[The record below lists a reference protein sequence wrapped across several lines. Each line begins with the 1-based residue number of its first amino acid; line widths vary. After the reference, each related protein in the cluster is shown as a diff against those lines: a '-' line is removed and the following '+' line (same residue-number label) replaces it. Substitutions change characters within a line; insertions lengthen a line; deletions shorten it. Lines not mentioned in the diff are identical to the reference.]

1 MRKLA
6 IVLGIAIVAIV
17 ALLFAL
23 PLFIPA
29 ETVRKE
35 LAAQLSQAAGR
46 PVTIDGDVSISVLP
60 TVRFSARGIEIPRM
74 GGGEN
79 AFSLESVSFGLSP
92 FALLG
97 GKVVLDG
104 VTLGKPKVLVE
115 VAPDGSTNWSAA
127 APAAAKPAPAAAPA
141 QTGAAGGDQ
150 VGTLIGET
158 VDKTPAP
165 ATAQPSAPAENPLAI
180 LDRLRLG
187 TIRIVD
193 GTLIYRDRASGR
205 ESRLDAINLDLDVP
219 GSSGLLDAR
228 GSFDWQGLATRLDL
242 GAGRP
247 ADPAKIAAIPV
258 ELHLTSD
265 AFDIAAKGTAL
276 PTGGTFDGT
285 LTANGSSLAAIA
297 ERLGVALPAGKA
309 FGERYSAEVA
319 AKVAPTTIDV
329 PRFAVTAT
337 GLDASGGAKVVLG
350 GARPALGLR
359 LAIAKLDL
367 DAFRGPAGA
376 QPAKSAATNAAKTAP
391 AASAPAAA
399 DAGGAKLPKAKP
411 GAAAPTAPAV
421 AAGDAIDF
429 SPLSLVDANVA
440 LTAKSIS
447 AGPATITDLATD
459 VTLADRV
466 LQASVKRLAMAGASA
481 SGAVTIDARQ
491 PAAGIAGSVKASGI
505 DLAKMAALA
514 GVSQPLAGRAGL
526 DISFTTRGATV
537 AAIAGALDGK
547 GSLSLADGSVGGLG
561 LAASFGGDKSA
572 DQITDIALT
581 AQFASLAN
589 PVALNGGLTWRGE
602 RFTLSGSV
610 APRALIA
617 GTAGA
622 VAIKASSSRLT
633 FGFDGSAS
641 PKGIGSGRV
650 QVATPSLRNLLAW
663 IGRPLSGG
671 GGLQA
676 FSFDGPVTLAAD
688 SVAFD
693 KANIVLD
700 GTRGVATGKVAYG
713 GAKPSIN
720 AGLALSVLDLRPY
733 LQSAGVAPA
742 KPGAPAPAGAPPAA
756 APAAAGGGWSTS
768 PLGFDGLKAADAALN
783 VRADQILLDSLK
795 IGQTTLAATLK
806 DGVLK
811 ANLSPM
817 TLYGGSG
824 SGVLTINGA
833 APVPTVDASFALK
846 NLAARPFLTDAIGF
860 TRIEGT
866 AALDF
871 ALSTSG
877 KSELDLVSRLGGK
890 GSIGFT
896 NGAILGI
903 DIPQIVTAL
912 NNGILEGWQAG
923 TGKTAFSALTGTFTI
938 ANGILTNND
947 LAMAGP
953 LFRLTGAGR
962 VDLPRRTLS
971 YRVDPKVVASLE
983 TQDAQGANLAG
994 FNVPVI
1000 IEGPWAK
1007 PRIYP
1012 DIKGILQDPAGALKQ
1027 LKALGGGL
1035 SKLGKPGAAAQGGT
1049 AAAPAEAPL
1058 VDQNGKINKQRAVE
1072 EAIKLLGGQKQQQP
1086 AQPQAAQPQQAQPQ
1100 QAPSTADQATQLL
1113 NQLLR
1118 N

>member
-17 ALLFAL
+17 AVLFAL
-23 PLFIPA
+23 PMFIPA

-60 TVRFSARGIEIPRM
+60 TVRFSARGIEIPGM

-92 FALLG
+92 FALIG

-104 VTLGKPKVLVE
+104 VTLGGPKVLVE
-115 VAPDGSTNWSAA
+115 VAPDGSTNWTPHSTAAATPAA
-127 APAAAKPAPAAAPA
+127 APAASPGATAGAPAAS
-141 QTGAAGGDQ
+141 GDQ

-158 VDKTPAP
+158 ADEPPAP
-165 ATAQPSAPAENPLAI
+165 AESPLAI

-205 ESRLDAINLDLDVP
+205 ESRLDAVNLDLDVP

-228 GSFDWQGLATRLDL
+228 GSFDWQGLATKLEL

-258 ELHLTSD
+258 QLHLTSD

-276 PTGGTFDGT
+276 PVGGSFDGT

-297 ERLGVALPAGKA
+297 DRLGVALPAGKA
-309 FGERYSAEVA
+309 FAERYSAEVT

-367 DAFRGPAGA
+367 DALRGPAGA

-411 GAAAPTAPAV
+411 GAAAPAAPAV

-429 SPLSLVDANVA
+429 SPLGLVDANVA

-459 VTLADRV
+459 ITLADRV

-481 SGAVTIDARQ
+481 SGAITVDARQ
-491 PAAGIAGSVKASGI
+491 PAAAMAGSVKASGI

-561 LAASFGGDKSA
+561 LASSFGGDKSA

-622 VAIKASSSRLT
+622 VAIKASSSRVT

-671 GGLQA
+671 GGLQQ

-700 GTRGVATGKVAYG
+700 GSRGVATGKVAYG

-742 KPGAPAPAGAPPAA
+742 KPGAPAAVGQPAA
-756 APAAAGGGWSTS
+756 APAPAPAAGGWSTS

-824 SGVLTINGA
+824 TGALTINGA
-833 APVPTVDASFALK
+833 AAVPTVDASFALK
-846 NLAARPFLTDAIGF
+846 NLAARAFLTDAIGF

-871 ALSTSG
+871 AVSTSG

-938 ANGILTNND
+938 ANGILTNSD

-1035 SKLGKPGAAAQGGT
+1035 SKLGKPGAAAQGGA
-1049 AAAPAEAPL
+1049 AAAPGNAPL

-1072 EAIKLLGGQKQQQP
+1072 EAIKLLGGKTQPTQP
-1086 AQPQAAQPQQAQPQ
+1086 AQPQATQPQAQQPQQA
-1100 QAPSTADQATQLL
+1100 APSTADQATQLL